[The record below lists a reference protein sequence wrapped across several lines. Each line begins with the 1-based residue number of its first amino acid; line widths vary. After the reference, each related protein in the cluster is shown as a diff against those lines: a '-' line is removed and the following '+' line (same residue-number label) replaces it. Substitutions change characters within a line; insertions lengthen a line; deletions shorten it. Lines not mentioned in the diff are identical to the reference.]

1 MLPGFRFLLAAIVL
15 STSILVFG
23 LGAAALLRAA
33 HEQFA
38 SNPALRAAP
47 EPKFAQPIDVSPP
60 VLAML
65 RVEPEPEQNASDAGP
80 ASAAPAEPP
89 AAIPSPAEPDRIAAL
104 NPEDSTPPETMKPE
118 LPASDTAFRDTDLS
132 ASADSPAP
140 AGGKRIA
147 AVEPVLTPAD
157 PEAVPA
163 PEPAPAPAA
172 TEPDIAAP
180 KIATLG
186 GPPVAIEAEPK
197 RRGRQDRQRRRQKAH
212 PGTARQGAPQ
222 AGAAHAGGTPGRS
235 PTGSRSVLAA
245 GDHTQ
250 PLS

>member
-1 MLPGFRFLLAAIVL
+1 MLPGFRFLFAAIVL

-65 RVEPEPEQNASDAGP
+65 RVEPEPVEQKASDAGP

-118 LPASDTAFRDTDLS
+118 LPASDTAVQDTDLS
-132 ASADSPAP
+132 APADTLAP
-140 AGGKRIA
+140 ADEPRIA
-147 AVEPVLTPAD
+147 AVEPVLPPAD
-157 PEAVPA
+157 PEVVPA
-163 PEPAPAPAA
+163 PEPVPAPAA

-186 GPPVAIEAEPK
+186 GPPVAIEAEPNAAVAK
-197 RRGRQDRQRRRQKAH
+197 TDSAGVKKPTQARQGKERRRQALR
-212 PGTARQGAPQ
+212 TRAARQ
-222 AGAAHAGGTPGRS
+222 AAAQRAADPFSQPATTRS
-235 PTGSRSVLAA
+235 R
-245 GDHTQ
+245 
-250 PLS
+250 